1 MKIHSILT
9 CGLLLVCACAQAEEP
24 KPLVFNGDTV
34 EWNTEYER
42 VYIGDLKKKAA
53 LVEISGIACSRV
65 TPGYIWMQSD
75 DYSDCIVAV
84 DDKGTTR
91 QKLVNLTPKV
101 GRSDWEDMCGG
112 VYNGKNYLFI
122 GAFGDNNASTGKYK
136 IVYFEEPAIGD
147 VKSQTIAPSVINF
160 QYPGG
165 IKHNAESMMYDNV
178 EQKLYIVTKVYY
190 DVCQVFSLD
199 MSLDYGDELQTLEY
213 VCDLGKSDDIGVG
226 KVLQG
231 KDSVELAYKGFHLA
245 TAADISPD
253 GSHILIKNQNNTAQ
267 DHNQEYSWVLLW
279 KREPNESVADALKRQ
294 PQAIHSYE
302 QEWQGEAICWLNN
315 NVFFTVSDDDG
326 EPPLYKY
333 VKPYAEG
340 IEIVNGVKK
349 SEWRKVLNNNTLYLQ
364 GNNHLYSLDG
374 RMIK

>member
-1 MKIHSILT
+1 MKIKNILA
-9 CGLLLVCACAQAEEP
+9 CGLLLVCALAQAAA
-24 KPLVFNGDTV
+24 PLPLIFNGDTV

-42 VYIGDLKKKAA
+42 VYVGDLKKAA
-53 LVEISGIACSRV
+53 GLVEISGIACSRV
-65 TPGYIWMQSD
+65 TPGYIWMESD
-75 DYSDCIVAV
+75 DYSDCIIATN
-84 DDKGTTR
+84 DKGTAR
-91 QKLVNLTPKV
+91 VKLVNLTPRV

-112 VYNGKNYLFI
+112 VYEGKNYLFI

-136 IVYFEEPAIGD
+136 IVYLEEPAIGD

-178 EQKLYIVTKVYY
+178 EQKLYIITKVYY
-190 DVCQVFSLD
+190 DVCQVFSLP
-199 MSLDYGDELQTLEY
+199 MSLEYGDSLQTLEY
-213 VCDLGKSDDIGVG
+213 VCDLGLKSDIGIG

-253 GSHILIKNQNNTAQ
+253 GSQILIKNQNNTAQ
-267 DHNQEYSWVLLW
+267 DHGQEYSWVLLW
-279 KREPNESVADALKRQ
+279 KREANESVGDALKRQ

-302 QEWQGEAICWLNN
+302 QEWQGEAICWLDN
-315 NVFFTVSDDDG
+315 NVFFTVSDDGG

-333 VKPYAEG
+333 VKPYPEA
-340 IEIVNGVKK
+340 IENVSNDIAVSKIMRDGQMYILRG
-349 SEWRKVLNNNTLYLQ
+349 EKVYTIA
-364 GNNHLYSLDG
+364 GTEI
-374 RMIK
+374 R